1 MEDDKR
7 SFLGQHFLIDF
18 NTISKIIESCSVSK
32 TDIVLELGTGYGYLT
47 KEISKLAKV
56 VLSYEMD
63 KKLYSNAKSYLGS
76 EKNVKIFNED
86 FFAQNHFDFDFFIS
100 NIPYSRSKDI
110 MKWLSLHE
118 FREAVI
124 MVQKE
129 FSEKLIASP
138 GDTKYSVVSVV
149 SQHCFDI
156 EHLFHVG
163 KDSFLPPPKIGSSV
177 MRLRR
182 KKKKM
187 TNDIIMR
194 LECLFSQ
201 RNKKLSS
208 IRDGSPNSDNRIDEL
223 DAETLVEIS
232 KELMIINDLD

>member
-7 SFLGQHFLIDF
+7 TCLGQHFLIDF

-56 VLSYEMD
+56 VFSYEMD
-63 KKLYSNAKSYLGS
+63 KKLYSNAKSYLAS
-76 EKNVKIFNED
+76 EKNVKIFNKD
-86 FFAQNHFDFDFFIS
+86 FFEQDHLEFDFFIS
-100 NIPYSRSKDI
+100 NIPYSRSKEI

-118 FREAVI
+118 FREAVV

-138 GDTKYSVVSVV
+138 GDAKYSVVSVF

-156 EHLFHVG
+156 ERLFYVG

-187 TNDIIMR
+187 TNDIIVR
-194 LECLFSQ
+194 LECLFSK

-208 IRDGSPNSDNRIDEL
+208 LSDGNLNSDKRIDEL

-232 KELMIINDLD
+232 K